1 VFERD
6 IPFVF
11 ERSLLFAVCSSKLSF
26 CWPQNPERKRRKK
39 NKEKVKEEKEKTGEK
54 ILIEKGIRKR
64 SVFVFNI
71 II

>member
-26 CWPQNPERKRRKK
+26 CWPQNPERKKK
-39 NKEKVKEEKEKTGEK
+39 KEKVKEEIEKTGEK
-54 ILIEKGIRKR
+54 IEKGIRKR